1 MMLAITAIEVEK
13 NLQTYHTVFL
23 ICLIAAI
30 CFLLVAIALFFILN
44 IPNVFMKITGIS
56 RKKEIKQ
63 LDDNAAY
70 TSQLTNL
77 KKSSKVSEP
86 PRRKQ
91 RQEMYSASGKLNIR
105 EGSVPVTQI
114 DRTAAYA
121 DPRSET
127 TLLSNSPEESIG
139 TTVLSNDISEQ
150 ETSLLSGSEIY
161 QRVSPQDF
169 RFHLSREIMLVH
181 TDEDII

>member
-1 MMLAITAIEVEK
+1 
-13 NLQTYHTVFL
+13 
-23 ICLIAAI
+23 
-30 CFLLVAIALFFILN
+30 
-44 IPNVFMKITGIS
+44 
-56 RKKEIKQ
+56 
-63 LDDNAAY
+63 
-70 TSQLTNL
+70 
-77 KKSSKVSEP
+77 
-86 PRRKQ
+86 
-91 RQEMYSASGKLNIR
+91 MYSASGKLNIR